1 MYDEETITPY
11 VNLWDVLSALSFF
24 FVLGCRE
31 KSNSQQVSAYFGL
44 WNTECVKLAN
54 IAVSDWERMEL

>member
-1 MYDEETITPY
+1 MMKKQSHRTSTYEMCL
-11 VNLWDVLSALSFF
+11 VHFVVF